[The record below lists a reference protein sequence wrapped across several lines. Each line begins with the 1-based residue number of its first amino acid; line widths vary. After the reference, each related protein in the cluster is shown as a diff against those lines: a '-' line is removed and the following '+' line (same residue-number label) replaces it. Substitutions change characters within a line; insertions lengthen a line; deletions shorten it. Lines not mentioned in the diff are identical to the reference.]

1 MEDIIVVNSKITAEL
16 KKITPFVDYNS
27 ISRIIN
33 KLTDYAEM
41 LTEGKLSGIINYN
54 YRLNSSQTNMIID
67 LLVEMQALSRVY
79 MIAHK
84 GKKDLEVEYV
94 SNILSEPINPSG
106 ISSYI
111 SIRNIIENRLNHQI
125 QQYNMNMNKSNTTLS
140 IPINELHSHVKNY
153 MEMSSNN
160 ITVSSKIQH
169 GFIAASLHDAYV
181 IIMNR
186 PDWWED
192 RTYMKYFFNEDDGE
206 KRHLNMLSRLRRL
219 TLQEIDN
226 NVKAV
231 LNYFMELFAARTRP
245 KPAAELDFEVESTA
259 QGQQFK
265 NNGAPGDYGIEQ
277 RFTDKVLMTPFGRQY
292 GAKIDAVIEEC
303 FSKEAY
309 EASGPYD
316 DESMQRAAITLFQ
329 VWKALPGSLVLGQNK
344 ELLMNFVM
352 YLLNQDYGVK
362 QLAEKFFYTDRKLS
376 FNRFFLEIKSDLE
389 EFLTKIFTEFFE
401 EQFSVVFRI
410 IRSLDMKQYACA
422 FIIKRIYLKHGEDLN
437 TFGFFLIKAISRY
450 GKIKVV

>member
-1 MEDIIVVNSKITAEL
+1 MEDITIINSKITIEL
-16 KKITPFVDYNS
+16 KKIAPFVDYNS
-27 ISRIIN
+27 ISRIFN
-33 KLTDYAEM
+33 KLTDFAEM

-94 SNILSEPINPSG
+94 SNIFSEPSNPSG
-106 ISSYI
+106 LSSYI

-140 IPINELHSHVKNY
+140 IPLNELHSHVKNFR
-153 MEMSSNN
+153 EMSSND

-169 GFIAASLHDAYV
+169 GYIAASLHDAYV

-186 PDWWED
+186 TDWWED
-192 RTYMKYFFNEDDGE
+192 RTYMKFFFNEDDNE
-206 KRHLNMLSRLRRL
+206 KRHLCMLSRVRRL
-219 TLQEIDN
+219 NLQEIEN

-231 LNYFMELFAARTRP
+231 LNYFMELYAVKTKP
-245 KPAAELDFEVESTA
+245 KAAEQDFEAEGAVLT
-259 QGQQFK
+259 QQSR
-265 NNGAPGDYGIEQ
+265 NENISGDFGVDQ
-277 RFTDKVLMTPFGRQY
+277 RYTDKVLMTPFGKQY
-292 GAKIDAVIEEC
+292 GTKIDAIIDEC

-309 EASGPYD
+309 EASGPH
-316 DESMQRAAITLFQ
+316 DEESLENAAVTLYQ
-329 VWKALPGSLVLGQNK
+329 VWKALPGSLGLGQNR
-344 ELLMNFVM
+344 ELLMGFVG
-352 YLLNQDYGVK
+352 YLLQQDYGVK
-362 QLAEKFFYTDRKLS
+362 QMAEKFFYQDRKVS
-376 FNRFFLEIKSDLE
+376 FSRFFVEIKNDLE
-389 EFLTKIFTEFFE
+389 EFLTKIFMEYFE
-401 EQFSVVFRI
+401 EQFSPVFRI

-422 FIIKRIYLKHGEDLN
+422 FIIKRIYLKCGENMN
-437 TFGFFLIKAISRY
+437 TFGYFLIKAISRY